1 MLAVERA
8 QHARAA
14 GQEVCLVVLDVR
26 CRVVE
31 VLATMELAA
40 ALPLATTARRVDAV
54 SVGEGDHR
62 SLPLMLARCN
72 RCCMY

>member
-1 MLAVERA
+1 M
-8 QHARAA
+8 
-14 GQEVCLVVLDVR
+14 VLGVR
-26 CRVVE
+26 GRVVE

-62 SLPLMLARCN
+62 SLPSMLCPGGAIGAACCN
-72 RCCMY
+72 RGGPRPHGALTSCVS

>member
-1 MLAVERA
+1 M
-8 QHARAA
+8 
-14 GQEVCLVVLDVR
+14 VLGVR

-72 RCCMY
+72 RRSRHAAPGATSVAARRGKFSRG